1 MPLSIYSIYLN
12 ESKNLRHTLITLGTF
27 IKAQIMSIQV
37 LNHFRAQSFEVSLPA
52 DLKCIDCSIR
62 LVRQAAEW
70 SKKYKFWSCA
80 DVDILPQKES
90 FLNICSGHGKS
101 YSGRCR
107 CDPLSYGHQCQY
119 RDECRTDK
127 DCGIHGKCQ
136 EVQAQAPKKQCF
148 CQVGWFGPGCRKQN
162 PKVLSK
168 KRFSEGLYTKQEVS
182 DKMTVYW
189 RILHEIQEI
198 EVVMKSKT
206 TSWSALG
213 WRPQGLS
220 GSCKKFPVLADQ
232 EPAARSLDLDQYQ
245 EDGKSEPEPEAEPE
259 SDKYHDD
266 EIEAEAE
273 AEPSRP
279 REARRTQGGP
289 KRKRM
294 TTRTDVGI
302 SFVTS
307 SVSGN
312 RNKRS
317 AIDRSLYTPRFPR
330 AFAIPLRDGEETTTG
345 ATSTTEQQ
353 PAGKMS
359 LTLSRE
365 Y

>member
-1 MPLSIYSIYLN
+1 M
-12 ESKNLRHTLITLGTF
+12 
-27 IKAQIMSIQV
+27 
-37 LNHFRAQSFEVSLPA
+37 SLPA

-62 LVRQAAEW
+62 LVRQASEW
-70 SKKYKFWSCA
+70 SKKYMFWSCA
-80 DVDILPQKES
+80 DVDILPKKEP

-119 RDECRTDK
+119 QDECRADK

-136 EVQAQAPKKQCF
+136 EVQNQAPKKQCF
-148 CQVGWFGPGCRKQN
+148 CQVGWFGHKCRKQN

-232 EPAARSLDLDQYQ
+232 EPAARSLDLDKFQ
-245 EDGKSEPEPEAEPE
+245 GKESSEPEPESEPE
-259 SDKYHDD
+259 SDKHHHD

-273 AEPSRP
+273 AEAEPEPSSDAQIEA
-279 REARRTQGGP
+279 REARRTQGGA

-312 RNKRS
+312 RKKRS
-317 AIDRSLYTPRFPR
+317 AINRSLYTRRYPR
-330 AFAIPLRDGEETTTG
+330 AFAIPLRDGEETTTD
-345 ATSTTEQQ
+345 ATTTTTEKE
-353 PAGKMS
+353 PTGKMS
-359 LTLSRE
+359 LTLMCILNRCQTLKCSIHSSVYSWIRAVDNIW
-365 Y
+365 

>member
-1 MPLSIYSIYLN
+1 M
-12 ESKNLRHTLITLGTF
+12 
-27 IKAQIMSIQV
+27 
-37 LNHFRAQSFEVSLPA
+37 
-52 DLKCIDCSIR
+52 
-62 LVRQAAEW
+62 
-70 SKKYKFWSCA
+70 FWSCA
-80 DVDILPQKES
+80 DVDILPKKEP

-119 RDECRTDK
+119 QDECRADK

-136 EVQAQAPKKQCF
+136 EVQNQAPKKQCF
-148 CQVGWFGPGCRKQN
+148 CQVGWFGHKCRKQN

-168 KRFSEGLYTKQEVS
+168 KRFQEGLYTKQEVS

-232 EPAARSLDLDQYQ
+232 EPAARSLDLDKFQ
-245 EDGKSEPEPEAEPE
+245 GKESSEPEPESEPE
-259 SDKYHDD
+259 SDKHHHD

-273 AEPSRP
+273 AEAEPEPSSDAQIEA
-279 REARRTQGGP
+279 REARRTQGGA

-312 RNKRS
+312 RKKRS
-317 AIDRSLYTPRFPR
+317 AINRSLYTRRYPR
-330 AFAIPLRDGEETTTG
+330 AFAIPLRDGEETTTD
-345 ATSTTEQQ
+345 ATTTTTEKE
-353 PAGKMS
+353 PTGKMS
-359 LTLSRE
+359 LTLMCILNRCQTLKCSIHSSVYSWIRAVDNIW
-365 Y
+365 

>member
-206 TSWSALG
+206 TSWHCCGSKSFWAMISQSADSALG
-213 WRPQGLS
+213 LNSQSRKFA
-220 GSCKKFPVLADQ
+220 CKDSQSQCCIYFRLKF
-232 EPAARSLDLDQYQ
+232 
-245 EDGKSEPEPEAEPE
+245 
-259 SDKYHDD
+259 
-266 EIEAEAE
+266 
-273 AEPSRP
+273 
-279 REARRTQGGP
+279 
-289 KRKRM
+289 
-294 TTRTDVGI
+294 
-302 SFVTS
+302 
-307 SVSGN
+307 
-312 RNKRS
+312 
-317 AIDRSLYTPRFPR
+317 
-330 AFAIPLRDGEETTTG
+330 
-345 ATSTTEQQ
+345 
-353 PAGKMS
+353 
-359 LTLSRE
+359 
-365 Y
+365 

>member
-1 MPLSIYSIYLN
+1 
-12 ESKNLRHTLITLGTF
+12 
-27 IKAQIMSIQV
+27 MSHI
-37 LNHFRAQSFEVSLPA
+37 FRAQSFEVSLPA

-62 LVRQAAEW
+62 LVRQASEW
-70 SKKYKFWSCA
+70 SKNYMFWSCA

-136 EVQAQAPKKQCF
+136 EVQNQAPKKQCF
-148 CQVGWFGPGCRKQN
+148 CQVGWFGPKCRKQN

-168 KRFSEGLYTKQEVS
+168 KRFNEGLYTKQEVS

-213 WRPQGLS
+213 WRPQGLT

-232 EPAARSLDLDQYQ
+232 EPAARSLDFDKFQGEGRSAL
-245 EDGKSEPEPEAEPE
+245 EPESEPETEPE
-259 SDKYHDD
+259 SDKHYNDQ
-266 EIEAEAE
+266 IEAEAE
-273 AEPSRP
+273 AEAEAEPEPSSDAKIQA
-279 REARRTQGGP
+279 REARRTQAGG

-312 RNKRS
+312 RKKRA
-317 AIDRSLYTPRFPR
+317 AINRSLYTPRYPR
-330 AFAIPLRDGEETTTG
+330 AFAIPLRDSEETTTD
-345 ATSTTEQQ
+345 ATTST
-353 PAGKMS
+353 AGQE
-359 LTLSRE
+359 LTGKLSS
-365 Y
+365 YSS